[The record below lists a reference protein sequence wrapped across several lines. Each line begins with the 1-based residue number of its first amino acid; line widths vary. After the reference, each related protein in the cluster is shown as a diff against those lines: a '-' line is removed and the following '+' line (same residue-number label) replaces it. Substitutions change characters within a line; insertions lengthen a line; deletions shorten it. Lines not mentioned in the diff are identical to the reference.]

1 MNSSPEELWERFGIE
16 KSQELRNQIVNK
28 YINLVNKV
36 ANKMK
41 YPDSIEKQDIRQY
54 GIIGLIKAVDK
65 YDKSLGARFEH
76 YASIKI
82 QGEILDQLRQFGK
95 QSQGVSRTTI
105 KRIREL
111 EKAKKDLFMKKNDKV
126 NEKEL
131 MEYLNL
137 GEKEFS
143 QLQFKTQIY
152 NGISID
158 AFYENPRYEIKY
170 TQEPTD
176 TEGEI
181 ILEEINN
188 KLPEYIKKLKDVE
201 REVIENYYFKMKN
214 TGYIANM
221 LGVTQARVSQI
232 HHDAI
237 RKLRLMINN
246 E

>member
-1 MNSSPEELWERFGIE
+1 MNSSPEELWERFGTE

-36 ANKMK
+36 TNKVK
-41 YPDSIEKQDIRQY
+41 FPDSIEKQDIRQY

-65 YDKSLGARFEH
+65 YDNSLGAKFEH

-82 QGEILDQLRQFGK
+82 QGEILDQLRQLGK

-111 EKAKKDLFMKKNDKV
+111 EKAKKELFIQKNDKFT
-126 NEKEL
+126 EKEL

-143 QLQFKTQIY
+143 QLQLKTQIY

-158 AFYENPRYEIKY
+158 AFYENPRYEKKY

-181 ILEEINN
+181 ILEEINSE
-188 KLPEYIKKLKDVE
+188 LPEHINKLKDVE
-201 REVIENYYFKMKN
+201 KEVIEYYYFKKKN
-214 TGYIANM
+214 IGYIATA
-221 LGVTQARVSQI
+221 LGVSQARVSQI
-232 HHDAI
+232 HQEAI